1 MKEGINR
8 EKLSARRRLVCGRD
22 TSTEP
27 RNQTLRNKDH
37 TCMCLHAHTHT
48 HTHSHAHTNI
58 KYPLEKFPDSLEA
71 NLQLFSLYLYEV
83 DIAKGRRAYVMWGDF
98 DMVLNF
104 STTNTPD
111 LCWTTGLIFN
121 RGEWEKTV
129 GHLALELFFS
139 SMSLYLP
146 KTFSSLLP
154 SP

>member
-1 MKEGINR
+1 MQEGGLFV
-8 EKLSARRRLVCGRD
+8 EGTLVQSQGTRPSGIKTTHACA
-22 TSTEP
+22 
-27 RNQTLRNKDH
+27 
-37 TCMCLHAHTHT
+37 CMHTHT